1 MVTYGNECVAKCAN
15 VLIVSEGQC
24 PVCDIQPG
32 DCQCGDGAYEPVCAF
47 GLTWSDKCDADCGGY
62 SCPQV
67 SAFSVKWQQRELY
80 GMQITECNLFRLTEL
95 LRCCFCRHLASVS
108 TIPMALSTRLRQ
120 PHRQPE
126 VSERAQLCVLTCF
139 AL

>member
-1 MVTYGNECVAKCAN
+1 MHPRCLIWRRWRTACCVCEQGLISSAKVNLIHVHDVAAACNCSDTPTTDTPVCANDLVTYGNECVAKCAN

-24 PVCDIQPG
+24 PVCDVQPG

-67 SAFSVKWQQRELY
+67 SAFSVKWQ
-80 GMQITECNLFRLTEL
+80 
-95 LRCCFCRHLASVS
+95 
-108 TIPMALSTRLRQ
+108 
-120 PHRQPE
+120 
-126 VSERAQLCVLTCF
+126 
-139 AL
+139 